1 MPKIRRD
8 ERRSCCSQLFYIYLP
23 CKVKRKHWSY
33 MQMRVAMDAVKKGTL
48 NVKRAAVEYKVPKS
62 TLQDR
67 ILGKVIHG
75 INPGAKPY
83 LNQTEE
89 KYLG

>member
-1 MPKIRRD
+1 M
-8 ERRSCCSQLFYIYLP
+8 E
-23 CKVKRKHWSY
+23 
-33 MQMRVAMDAVKKGTL
+33 AVKKGTFS
-48 NVKRAAVEYKVPKS
+48 VKRAAVEYKVPKS